1 MNELVTKRNPMSH
14 HRFTIDDYGSIL
26 IYRKQGLNFSQITK
40 LLHLQPSSISYEWKM
55 PLKEESYYPIRA
67 QESYRIAKPR
77 FKKYC

>member
-1 MNELVTKRNPMSH
+1 MSH

-67 QESYRIAKPR
+67 QESYRIAKLR